1 MNALVTLKNG
11 DKELIENL
19 KSIKRIDVYSDSE
32 TLITEFD
39 SFALYGGTHIFIGN
53 NIFTVEGSDIF
64 SIRFAP

>member
-19 KSIKRIDVYSDSE
+19 KLIKRIDVYSDSE

-53 NIFTVEGSDIF
+53 NIFTVEGDDIF
-64 SIRFAP
+64 SIRFDP